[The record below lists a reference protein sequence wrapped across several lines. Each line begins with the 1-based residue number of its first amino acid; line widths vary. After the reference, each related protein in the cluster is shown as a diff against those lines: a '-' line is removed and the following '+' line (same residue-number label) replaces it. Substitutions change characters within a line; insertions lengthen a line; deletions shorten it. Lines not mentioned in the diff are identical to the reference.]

1 MFWENSLGLCPKC
14 PSEVSLA
21 GIRVGSCIRVINSEQ
36 GHPEM
41 WLGFYICLLSLTT
54 SNLLQNIHTHT
65 HTHTQTHIHIHTIS
79 KKKKVFLL
87 CWVLWQVPSS
97 GLDCSPEITAVLEF
111 ISKKLLMAFLKISG
125 TTCRTITEVAYQ
137 KAKGQVPPTPIEEES
152 EGKGFI

>member
-54 SNLLQNIHTHT
+54 SNLLQNTHT
-65 HTHTQTHIHIHTIS
+65 HTHTHIHTIS
-79 KKKKVFLL
+79 KKKKKRFSCYAV
-87 CWVLWQVPSS
+87 WVLWQVPSS

-111 ISKKLLMAFLKISG
+111 ISKKLLMAFLKISE